1 MAIYES
7 DIRKTKLWLGFLIS
21 ADVINVWM
29 YEESAN
35 SASSRTPT
43 LAKILLRPMQ
53 HSIFSGNSSMFSLDS
68 ALRNGQPF
76 FCRMFKWRLS
86 PARRMSST
94 KFESQSWTDFTFE
107 AMRAV
112 IQLLQ
117 HCEPVAACLNLSFV
131 AWWKFPMTAVILFC
145 WMTQKVKQLNNHIF

>member
-76 FCRMFKWRLS
+76 FVECSNEDCLQREECHQQNLNPNHGPILLS
-86 PARRMSST
+86 
-94 KFESQSWTDFTFE
+94 
-107 AMRAV
+107 
-112 IQLLQ
+112 
-117 HCEPVAACLNLSFV
+117 
-131 AWWKFPMTAVILFC
+131 
-145 WMTQKVKQLNNHIF
+145 KQ